1 MNPIDNTDSLSTLTN
16 SISKLE
22 LDELFPF
29 TKAIMDDAN
38 RSTQQDRQFQD
49 DYSAQQNNNPSQE
62 HNKQPYR
69 HNQPSIS
76 DEVIKKGE
84 LIQNTYK
91 VMSDPISGGMG
102 SVWRVH
108 HMSWGADLAMKRPQP
123 RFFAEAGK
131 ASKENFIEE
140 CVNWI
145 HLGLYPN
152 IVACYYV
159 RDISGVPSIFSE
171 WMDGGSLR
179 DRIHDGKLYDGSPE
193 EVQERILDIAI
204 QAARGLYYAH
214 VNDIVHQ
221 DVKPGNILLS
231 TEWDAKIADF
241 GLAKARANLTHN
253 ASQKQPPTPDQNTPD
268 QNTPDQN
275 TPDQSILDLNTP
287 DQDNH
292 PTGYT
297 LEYCPLAQSAGA
309 EVEPWMDTYALA
321 LTILEMYIG
330 KRPWSVGAEA
340 FTWFR
345 TEYSAYRQAHGVRA
359 EIPESLV
366 PALSDPSEFQNH
378 WDSMKRLADT
388 LVKTYQSVTGSAYPR
403 KEPTSLENRAGTLNN
418 MALSFLDL
426 GREETARR
434 LINEAFENDPHH
446 PDVIYNRGLMRWRNG
461 EITDEEAINAV
472 KEIRSLDG
480 RDYIGLLEAQLE
492 LERGRRSNALA
503 ILDKMRAAETASATE
518 TNPAAETASAAET
531 TSAAETSP
539 AAETASAAEAIPA
552 AEATLLSEAAQLAE
566 IAAKQPEDVWEE
578 MPYPFDGSFP
588 AESVLMNA
596 ANDAFWI
603 AGEKKSALIAD
614 FDGKIRRKLRGV
626 HKIDCISEDE
636 KLIASIE
643 ETGVR
648 ASMPYP
654 EQREHCCNIYDA
666 VSGKKLLT
674 LDTGLSTYICQPF
687 FLDDDKL
694 LATAGVAWFETG
706 YNEHD
711 DTYDTKDVSEEYIRV
726 YHIDGIG
733 TKAYSLLKNEG
744 LDLITGRGSYIVE
757 SLADGDPAFMFNRAR
772 TLALLDARTGR
783 EIRQIDKLG
792 DPVTKMFFSNDCG
805 ELYVLARDGYLR
817 VYSIPDGQLL
827 HKKKVTAP
835 DANTK
840 RIWVAP
846 NGSMLT
852 GERNYSA
859 RYWNADGRC
868 MLTLRLDGQ
877 SWLDADGRHIICGP
891 YMSNRKHFA
900 RFPLPTGD
908 YRAPYSLTRIRSVK
922 EQLSDEE
929 RFDLLMKD
937 AWDARAKRDLAKAYY
952 LCCQAREIPGF
963 ENAERAVRFNRELS
977 VYGKKTALR
986 GLHQSGLRLGSTEY
1000 QEDYLEFTWDGK
1012 YLLYILGRALFV
1024 LDAGG
1029 DGRDG
1034 TALDMDSI
1042 AGAAHSATALKEKC
1056 VFKPNGEAVLS
1067 AVSIPMTSTVF
1078 VNTNQGAYLL
1088 DISQG
1093 KVIRQLDSSLK
1104 GKSTGFGGEA
1114 AVTKNGRYLAIN
1126 TRAMIGGFLRKKT
1139 EVRRILVWDLQTDR
1153 KLLHWEHNENE
1164 GELCFGPD
1172 GKNLYMSA
1180 QSKLFE
1186 IPMQDAQG
1194 STAAWSKRGVPSELV
1209 KTYEFSPY
1217 LQMRNDYSTPRLDIS
1232 SDGKVALIK
1241 ARDFIILYNLASGK
1255 EIVNRIKVSPG
1266 IVDARLIHRTRKM
1279 LCTYSD
1285 ATIRLLEYDD
1295 RPSAQPDL
1303 NQASLKEV
1311 FSMSEPLLNRFG
1323 SRIAVS
1329 PDGDKAAVILQK
1341 NGVEVLEL
1349 EWNYEF

>member
-241 GLAKARANLTHN
+241 GLAKARANLTLN
-253 ASQKQPPTPDQNTPD
+253 TSQKQPPTPD

-287 DQDNH
+287 DQDNR

-297 LEYCPLAQSAGA
+297 LKYCPLAQSAGA

-461 EITDEEAINAV
+461 EITDEEAVNAV
-472 KEIRSLDG
+472 KKSVLW
-480 RDYIGLLEAQLE
+480 
-492 LERGRRSNALA
+492 
-503 ILDKMRAAETASATE
+503 TAG
-518 TNPAAETASAAET
+518 T
-531 TSAAETSP
+531 TSAS
-539 AAETASAAEAIPA
+539 SRR
-552 AEATLLSEAAQLAE
+552 S
-566 IAAKQPEDVWEE
+566 W
-578 MPYPFDGSFP
+578 SW
-588 AESVLMNA
+588 NA
-596 ANDAFWI
+596 AGVPTRSQSWTKCAPQKLPPLRKRTPPQKLPPLRKPPPLRKR
-603 AGEKKSALIAD
+603 APPQKRPPPQKPSPPRKPPSSQKLPSSPKSQPSSRRTS
-614 FDGKIRRKLRGV
+614 GRKCPIR
-626 HKIDCISEDE
+626 
-636 KLIASIE
+636 
-643 ETGVR
+643 
-648 ASMPYP
+648 SM
-654 EQREHCCNIYDA
+654 A
-666 VSGKKLLT
+666 VSRQS
-674 LDTGLSTYICQPF
+674 LS
-687 FLDDDKL
+687 L
-694 LATAGVAWFETG
+694 
-706 YNEHD
+706 
-711 DTYDTKDVSEEYIRV
+711 
-726 YHIDGIG
+726 
-733 TKAYSLLKNEG
+733 
-744 LDLITGRGSYIVE
+744 
-757 SLADGDPAFMFNRAR
+757 
-772 TLALLDARTGR
+772 
-783 EIRQIDKLG
+783 
-792 DPVTKMFFSNDCG
+792 
-805 ELYVLARDGYLR
+805 
-817 VYSIPDGQLL
+817 
-827 HKKKVTAP
+827 
-835 DANTK
+835 
-840 RIWVAP
+840 
-846 NGSMLT
+846 
-852 GERNYSA
+852 
-859 RYWNADGRC
+859 
-868 MLTLRLDGQ
+868 
-877 SWLDADGRHIICGP
+877 
-891 YMSNRKHFA
+891 
-900 RFPLPTGD
+900 
-908 YRAPYSLTRIRSVK
+908 
-922 EQLSDEE
+922 
-929 RFDLLMKD
+929 
-937 AWDARAKRDLAKAYY
+937 
-952 LCCQAREIPGF
+952 
-963 ENAERAVRFNRELS
+963 
-977 VYGKKTALR
+977 
-986 GLHQSGLRLGSTEY
+986 
-1000 QEDYLEFTWDGK
+1000 
-1012 YLLYILGRALFV
+1012 
-1024 LDAGG
+1024 
-1029 DGRDG
+1029 
-1034 TALDMDSI
+1034 
-1042 AGAAHSATALKEKC
+1042 
-1056 VFKPNGEAVLS
+1056 
-1067 AVSIPMTSTVF
+1067 
-1078 VNTNQGAYLL
+1078 
-1088 DISQG
+1088 
-1093 KVIRQLDSSLK
+1093 
-1104 GKSTGFGGEA
+1104 
-1114 AVTKNGRYLAIN
+1114 
-1126 TRAMIGGFLRKKT
+1126 
-1139 EVRRILVWDLQTDR
+1139 
-1153 KLLHWEHNENE
+1153 
-1164 GELCFGPD
+1164 
-1172 GKNLYMSA
+1172 
-1180 QSKLFE
+1180 
-1186 IPMQDAQG
+1186 
-1194 STAAWSKRGVPSELV
+1194 
-1209 KTYEFSPY
+1209 
-1217 LQMRNDYSTPRLDIS
+1217 
-1232 SDGKVALIK
+1232 
-1241 ARDFIILYNLASGK
+1241 
-1255 EIVNRIKVSPG
+1255 
-1266 IVDARLIHRTRKM
+1266 
-1279 LCTYSD
+1279 
-1285 ATIRLLEYDD
+1285 
-1295 RPSAQPDL
+1295 
-1303 NQASLKEV
+1303 
-1311 FSMSEPLLNRFG
+1311 
-1323 SRIAVS
+1323 
-1329 PDGDKAAVILQK
+1329 
-1341 NGVEVLEL
+1341 
-1349 EWNYEF
+1349 